1 MKKNNKLLK
10 ILYVTLTISLV
21 LVWGQSCISKTE
33 SRETS
38 DIVVEWITP
47 IDELDPG
54 YSSETGWTYVELS
67 TLVRKLAHVAEYS
80 AVGFQVMAILLL
92 KKKKS
97 IYMFFNAFFLCMMIS
112 FVDETIQLFS
122 NRGSLV
128 SDIWI
133 DIAGSVLGMIM
144 AYVLEIIILAVKKK
158 KQTT

>member
-1 MKKNNKLLK
+1 MKKNTKLLK
-10 ILYVTLTISLV
+10 ILYVTLTVSLV

-80 AVGFQVMAILLL
+80 VVGFQVMAILLL

-97 IYMFFNAFFLCMMIS
+97 IYMFFNAFFLCMMIG

>member
-1 MKKNNKLLK
+1 
-10 ILYVTLTISLV
+10 
-21 LVWGQSCISKTE
+21 
-33 SRETS
+33 
-38 DIVVEWITP
+38 
-47 IDELDPG
+47 
-54 YSSETGWTYVELS
+54 
-67 TLVRKLAHVAEYS
+67 
-80 AVGFQVMAILLL
+80 
-92 KKKKS
+92 
-97 IYMFFNAFFLCMMIS
+97 MMIS